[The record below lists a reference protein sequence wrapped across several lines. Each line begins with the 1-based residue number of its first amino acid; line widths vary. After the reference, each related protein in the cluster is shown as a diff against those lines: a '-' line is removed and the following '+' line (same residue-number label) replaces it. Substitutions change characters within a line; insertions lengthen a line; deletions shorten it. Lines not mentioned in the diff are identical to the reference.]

1 MEKLDE
7 RRLTTA
13 DLAAAG
19 RAEAS
24 RAAERVRDER
34 DREEDRHP
42 FFSRDEAG
50 GFRAQWRQVQEEFV
64 DDPRAATQKADG
76 LVASVIQSLAEVF
89 AHERGRLEG
98 EWSRGG
104 DVTTEDLRV
113 ALQRYRAFFDR
124 LLSVSAGLEPAV
136 AASPAASETS
146 RPAPAGAG
154 LGAHPAATAVGAAG
168 GAALGAKVGSAAG
181 PVGTAAGLAAGAVA
195 GGAAGKVAAEA
206 VNPTAE
212 DEYWRTNYA
221 TRPYVKEGVRYEAYR
236 PAYQYGWESYAR
248 YRGRPFEEVEPTLR
262 KNWELRADGRTGWD
276 KVRDAVRDAWHR
288 VERAIPGDAD
298 RDGR

>member
-1 MEKLDE
+1 MEKVDK
-7 RRLTTA
+7 RRLSTA

-19 RAEAS
+19 RSEAS
-24 RAAERVRDER
+24 RAAERVHDER

-42 FFSRDEAG
+42 FFPREEADDL
-50 GFRAQWRQVQEEFV
+50 RAQWRQVQEEFV

-124 LLSVSAGLEPAV
+124 LLSVSAGLESAV
-136 AASPAASETS
+136 GGVGT
-146 RPAPAGAG
+146 
-154 LGAHPAATAVGAAG
+154 HPAATTVGAAG
-168 GAALGAKVGSAAG
+168 GAAVGAKVGSAAG

-206 VNPTAE
+206 VNPTVE
-212 DEYWRTNYA
+212 DEYWRRNYA
-221 TRPYVKEGVRYEAYR
+221 TRPYVKGDGYETYR
-236 PAYQYGWESYAR
+236 PAYQYGWESYSR
-248 YRGRPFEEVEPTLR
+248 YGGGRFEEVEPTLR
-262 KNWELRADGRTGWD
+262 KDWELRADGRTGWD

-288 VERAIPGDAD
+288 VERAMPGDAD
-298 RDGR
+298 HDGR

>member
-1 MEKLDE
+1 MEKVDE

-19 RAEAS
+19 RSEAS
-24 RAAERVRDER
+24 RTAERVRDER

-42 FFSRDEAG
+42 FFPRDEAD

-76 LVASVIQSLAEVF
+76 LVASVIQKLAEVF

-124 LLSVSAGLEPAV
+124 LLSVSAGLESAV
-136 AASPAASETS
+136 AGSPEVSKTS
-146 RPAPAGAG
+146 RPLPAGASVG
-154 LGAHPAATAVGAAG
+154 THPTATAVGAAG
-168 GAALGAKVGSAAG
+168 GAAVGAKIGSAAG

-221 TRPYVKEGVRYEAYR
+221 TRPYVKEGVRYETYQ

-248 YRGRPFEEVEPTLR
+248 YRGRRFEEVEPTLR
-262 KNWELRADGRTGWD
+262 ENWEGRTDGRTGWD